1 MGVFRM
7 SLSPHGGRLVQVRA
21 IESSKEKELAENSVV
36 QVSHETM
43 VQMFNI
49 STGVLSPLTGF
60 MGKADYEN
68 VIENMRLADD
78 TPWTI
83 PVLLHVSDDFSAGTN
98 DEITLV
104 DDSGR
109 AVGVLEFGEL
119 FSISK
124 KEYAKK
130 VFGTEDEA
138 HPGVAKTYSSSDRV
152 VGGTLK
158 SVVKFDNGPFENF
171 TLSPKETRVLFKE
184 KGWKDIIAF
193 QTRNAPHIGHEY
205 VQKTGLAFADGIFIN
220 PVLGKKK
227 SGDFTDEVILET
239 YRTLVKNYYPKNS
252 VVLSVLHYEMQYA
265 GPKEAIMHA
274 IMRKNFGCTH
284 IAIGRDHAGVGN
296 YYGPYAAHEIFKE
309 FPDLGIQ
316 AVFFR
321 EFFYCNKCAG
331 IANEKICPHSES
343 DRLTFSG
350 TKLRK
355 MFQSGETP
363 PKEFMRPE
371 VSEVILKSKTPFVE

>member
-1 MGVFRM
+1 MT
-7 SLSPHGGRLVQVRA
+7 STPHGGRLVS
-21 IESSKEKELAENSVV
+21 IEQIEGTRERIQDASEGLKVKISP
-36 QVSHETM
+36 ETRITI
-43 VQMFNI
+43 FNI
-49 STGVLSPLTGF
+49 ANGVFSPMTGF
-60 MGKADYEN
+60 MTEEDYLN
-68 VIENMRLADD
+68 VINNMRLVDD

-83 PVLLHVSDDFSAGTN
+83 PLLLHVPEDFTAGSG

-104 DDSGR
+104 DDADVPVAR
-109 AVGVLEFGEL
+109 LQFEQL
-119 FSISK
+119 FKISK
-124 KEYAKK
+124 REFANK
-130 VFGTEDEA
+130 VFGTEEET
-138 HPGVAKTYSSSDRV
+138 HPGVAKIYSASENILAGKLKAIVRYRSAAFDDY
-152 VGGTLK
+152 TL
-158 SVVKFDNGPFENF
+158 V
-171 TLSPKETRVLFKE
+171 PKETRVLFDE

-227 SGDFTDEVILET
+227 AGDFKDEVILAA
-239 YRTLVKNYYPKNS
+239 YQALVKNYYPKDS
-252 VVLSVLHYEMQYA
+252 VVLSVLHYEMQYG

-316 AVFFR
+316 AIFMR
-321 EFFYCNKCAG
+321 EFFYCNKCVG
-331 IANEKICPHSES
+331 IANEKICPHPES
-343 DRLTFSG
+343 DRLNFSG

-355 MFQSGETP
+355 MFLSGEVP

-371 VSEVILKSKTPFVE
+371 VSEVILKSKDPFVE